1 MSREKM
7 GCERCK
13 RRDELDYCNL
23 DDREK
28 HFLMFMLDGCAQE
41 MIIPDDFLKRFRG
54 EIPREMKLETQN
66 GHSYTIGVAKY
77 PDKLVLREGWG
88 AFVETYDLHTDDCM
102 VFRYKGDSKFD
113 VIVFDRF
120 GLEKASSVIV
130 DNAPPPP
137 RERERHNSGTEN
149 SERSHGHSLPK
160 ETPSPTEYSNHS
172 EGRHQPMQRQ
182 PPTEDGNRSQGHPQ
196 PMRMQ
201 SPTENLD
208 NFAGFSPPM
217 EMQQPTE
224 NVANLCGHSHPTQM
238 QPCTETLDHSN
249 YHAQTVQMQLP
260 RRRTRKQ
267 SKLQSDYSSQGNK
280 TAMPSSS
287 SSSSSGDSFS
297 PADDTEVRDAARY
310 TLGWHCTLTTMQK
323 KEVDEKVQ
331 FIHSD
336 NPKFVA
342 VMRNFNVTGPVT
354 LTFSKQYVKTYVGD
368 KERNICLQ
376 RLNKRWKVH
385 FGGSPILKR
394 IESGWRKFVQ
404 ENDVEVGDICI
415 FELLKI
421 YELCTMEVHIIRAK
435 DFGRPSQS
443 GDPRVE
449 ERRKD
454 GTETVEHCHSRSH
467 PVQMQLGNATVD
479 DSPVHPRPIQMQS
492 PSAEREKRVQRDNWS
507 QGNKRDS
514 LMAEDSGDDMDDL
527 SGCIGVGLK
536 HLTSIQKKAVKEKV
550 QCIDSEIP
558 ICVAVMPRT
567 SVTGSFNL
575 TMSKKYVD
583 KYLGDEV
590 RSIWLERHRE
600 KYHVTLGRKPLNNR
614 VVRGWAKFVRDNE
627 LEKGDICLLELLKHC
642 KVSAMKVHIIRA
654 KNTS

>member
-1 MSREKM
+1 MDLCREEVHREEPEPAVHCSRHCEGWKNEVLASLETILPLTDSFSSEDGHGLEDLPGSSYTVRKKKMRLSSIQKEHLKDGYITTHKTKLTSDQMEEVKRKIHSIHSEILIFVAVMSKS
-7 GCERCK
+7 
-13 RRDELDYCNL
+13 NL
-23 DDREK
+23 DSKCFLTFPSTYAEK
-28 HFLMFMLDGCAQE
+28 YLPEETRLYLQLLGKEWEVSVTDNTARDSLSLADDIEVCDTPTYMLGWNTHLSEAQKKE
-41 MIIPDDFLKRFRG
+41 VDQKIIPDDFLKRFRV

-66 GHSYTIGVAKY
+66 GHSHTIGVAKY

-88 AFVETYDLHTDDCM
+88 AFVETYDLHTDDCV

-137 RERERHNSGTEN
+137 RARERHN
-149 SERSHGHSLPK
+149 
-160 ETPSPTEYSNHS
+160 
-172 EGRHQPMQRQ
+172 
-182 PPTEDGNRSQGHPQ
+182 
-196 PMRMQ
+196 
-201 SPTENLD
+201 
-208 NFAGFSPPM
+208 
-217 EMQQPTE
+217 
-224 NVANLCGHSHPTQM
+224 
-238 QPCTETLDHSN
+238 
-249 YHAQTVQMQLP
+249 
-260 RRRTRKQ
+260 
-267 SKLQSDYSSQGNK
+267 
-280 TAMPSSS
+280 
-287 SSSSSGDSFS
+287 SGDSFS

-310 TLGWHCTLTTMQK
+310 TLGWHCTLTTIQK

-331 FIHSD
+331 SIHSD

-342 VMRNFNVTGPVT
+342 VMRNFNVTGPFT

-421 YELCTMEVHIIRAK
+421 YELCTMEVHIIHAK

-454 GTETVEHCHSRSH
+454 GTETVEHCHSRSQ
-467 PVQMQLGNATVD
+467 PVQMQLG
-479 DSPVHPRPIQMQS
+479 
-492 PSAEREKRVQRDNWS
+492 
-507 QGNKRDS
+507 DS
-514 LMAEDSGDDMDDL
+514 LMAEDSGDDMDAL

-550 QCIDSEIP
+550 QRIDSEIP

-590 RSIWLERHRE
+590 RSIWLERHRK

-614 VVRGWAKFVRDNE
+614 VVRGWAKFARDNE

>member
-1 MSREKM
+1 
-7 GCERCK
+7 
-13 RRDELDYCNL
+13 
-23 DDREK
+23 
-28 HFLMFMLDGCAQE
+28 
-41 MIIPDDFLKRFRG
+41 
-54 EIPREMKLETQN
+54 MKLETQN

-137 RERERHNSGTEN
+137 CARERHNSGTEN
-149 SERSHGHSLPK
+149 SERSHGHSQPK

-287 SSSSSGDSFS
+287 SG
-297 PADDTEVRDAARY
+297 
-310 TLGWHCTLTTMQK
+310 
-323 KEVDEKVQ
+323 
-331 FIHSD
+331 I
-336 NPKFVA
+336 
-342 VMRNFNVTGPVT
+342 
-354 LTFSKQYVKTYVGD
+354 FSKLFL
-368 KERNICLQ
+368 EICDY
-376 RLNKRWKVH
+376 RDTIH
-385 FGGSPILKR
+385 FQTNPMFQHFR
-394 IESGWRKFVQ
+394 VF
-404 ENDVEVGDICI
+404 
-415 FELLKI
+415 I
-421 YELCTMEVHIIRAK
+421 YFLH
-435 DFGRPSQS
+435 
-443 GDPRVE
+443 
-449 ERRKD
+449 RRFFFA
-454 GTETVEHCHSRSH
+454 SR
-467 PVQMQLGNATVD
+467 
-479 DSPVHPRPIQMQS
+479 
-492 PSAEREKRVQRDNWS
+492 
-507 QGNKRDS
+507 
-514 LMAEDSGDDMDDL
+514 
-527 SGCIGVGLK
+527 
-536 HLTSIQKKAVKEKV
+536 
-550 QCIDSEIP
+550 
-558 ICVAVMPRT
+558 
-567 SVTGSFNL
+567 
-575 TMSKKYVD
+575 
-583 KYLGDEV
+583 
-590 RSIWLERHRE
+590 
-600 KYHVTLGRKPLNNR
+600 
-614 VVRGWAKFVRDNE
+614 
-627 LEKGDICLLELLKHC
+627 
-642 KVSAMKVHIIRA
+642 
-654 KNTS
+654 